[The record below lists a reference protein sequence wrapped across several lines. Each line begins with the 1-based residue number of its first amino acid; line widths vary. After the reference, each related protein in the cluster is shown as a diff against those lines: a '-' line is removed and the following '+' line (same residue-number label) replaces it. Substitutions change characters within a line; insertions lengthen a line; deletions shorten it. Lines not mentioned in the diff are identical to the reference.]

1 MKTKLIVYLYSI
13 IRRIK
18 LKLGYSVQIDSKQV
32 RRIMYSFYCINEM
45 ESIPTYITKVEV
57 YESKKGLSILIET
70 HRADYIIGKGRQLIN
85 GLQNRLKSDL
95 KRNDIII
102 YLKGSKLWTKLYI

>member
-1 MKTKLIVYLYSI
+1 MKTKLILFLYKV
-13 IRRIK
+13 IRDIK

-45 ESIPTYITKVEV
+45 ESIPTYITKVET

-70 HRADYIIGKGRQLIN
+70 HRPGLLIGSRGRLIDALN
-85 GLQNRLKSDL
+85 NELKSDL
-95 KRNDIII
+95 KRNDITID
-102 YLKGSKLWTKLYI
+102 LKESKLWAKLYI